1 MLQDDIAT
9 LLHKALRKA
18 QRDKALA
25 KFDIPKIDVER
36 PKEGSHGDF
45 ATPICMQL
53 ARLARMAPLAI
64 AEIVVRRLPK
74 ADYLGKIEI
83 AKPGYINLYL
93 SESWLAQRVDAI
105 LAAGERFGSVDLGKQ
120 RKVQVEF
127 ISANPT
133 GPLHV
138 GSARNAVLGDVLAN
152 VLAAAGYDVQREYY
166 VNDAGTQMGIFAETL
181 YARYAQALGHDEA
194 VPEAGYQGPY
204 MIEFGKRAAQE
215 HGTHFLEMERAQA
228 LKALGDIGLGYVL
241 ESVRADTELMGI
253 RFDRWFSERSLY
265 DDGVFAQVMT
275 ILRQGNHLVE
285 RDGAVWFNATGLGA
299 DREASP
305 ERSAGGCEA
314 SSERSAGGREASPE
328 RSAGGREASPERS
341 TGDKDEVI
349 IRSSGAPGYF
359 ASDIAYHYDKFVRRG
374 FEWVIDVW
382 GADHQGHVP
391 RMHAM
396 MQALGLDPKAL
407 TIILYQLVTLKR
419 GGEVV
424 RLSKRTGEMIS
435 LREVLEDVGSDAV
448 RFFLVSRAPESQMEF
463 DLDLAKQQSNEN
475 PVYYVQYAHARIHS
489 ILEVAKE
496 RGLETEEGDVSL
508 LKHPMELELIRRMLM
523 LPEVVESSAVTLS
536 PHHLAHYAQD
546 LASQFHLFYRDCHVV
561 SSEPEERELS
571 LARLKLVRAAKAV
584 LARSLHLMGM
594 SAPEHM

>member
-1 MLQDDIAT
+1 
-9 LLHKALRKA
+9 
-18 QRDKALA
+18 
-25 KFDIPKIDVER
+25 
-36 PKEGSHGDF
+36 
-45 ATPICMQL
+45 
-53 ARLARMAPLAI
+53 
-64 AEIVVRRLPK
+64 
-74 ADYLGKIEI
+74 
-83 AKPGYINLYL
+83 
-93 SESWLAQRVDAI
+93 
-105 LAAGERFGSVDLGKQ
+105 
-120 RKVQVEF
+120 
-127 ISANPT
+127 
-133 GPLHV
+133 
-138 GSARNAVLGDVLAN
+138 
-152 VLAAAGYDVQREYY
+152 
-166 VNDAGTQMGIFAETL
+166 
-181 YARYAQALGHDEA
+181 
-194 VPEAGYQGPY
+194 
-204 MIEFGKRAAQE
+204 
-215 HGTHFLEMERAQA
+215 
-228 LKALGDIGLGYVL
+228 
-241 ESVRADTELMGI
+241 
-253 RFDRWFSERSLY
+253 
-265 DDGVFAQVMT
+265 
-275 ILRQGNHLVE
+275 VE
-285 RDGAVWFNATGLGA
+285 RDGAVWFNATGLSA
-299 DREASP
+299 D
-305 ERSAGGCEA
+305 
-314 SSERSAGGREASPE
+314 
-328 RSAGGREASPERS
+328 REASPERS

-359 ASDIAYHYDKFVRRG
+359 ASDIAYHYDKFIRRG

-396 MQALGLDPKAL
+396 MRALGLDPKAL
-407 TIILYQLVTLKR
+407 TLILYQLVTLKR
-419 GGEVV
+419 GGEIV

-448 RFFLVSRAPESQMEF
+448 RFFLVSRAAESQMEF